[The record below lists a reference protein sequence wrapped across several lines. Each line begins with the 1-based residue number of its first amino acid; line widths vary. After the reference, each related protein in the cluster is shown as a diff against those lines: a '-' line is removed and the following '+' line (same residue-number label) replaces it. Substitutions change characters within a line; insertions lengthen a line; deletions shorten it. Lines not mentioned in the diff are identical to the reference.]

1 MTGTGASVS
10 VPASNTLVRITRT
23 TTPFVSINVFLYK
36 ASGSAGSIAVP
47 NNAKYYVFDTSSINT
62 LKFLEG

>member
-1 MTGTGASVS
+1 M
-10 VPASNTLVRITRT
+10 VRVTKT
-23 TTPFVSINVFLYK
+23 TIPFDSINIYLYK
-36 ASGSAGSIAVP
+36 PSTAGSIAVP